1 MNSKA
6 VFAHPL
12 VVSAAVAGLLAF
24 ACGDALAQAKN
35 SKALAKPLQAA
46 TDSFKAKKY
55 QDAIA
60 KLRVAEGTPG
70 KTPYDQHLIN
80 EMMSYSCV
88 RINDYAC
95 AGKTYEALLTD
106 GFTTPAQ
113 IQSDVRALV
122 NIDTLQLKSYDKA
135 IEYGNRAIKE
145 GFADEDTRVL
155 VGQAYYL
162 KGDFKGA
169 VRLDEARIDSLLKA
183 GQVPKLVLLN
193 NTRSACARLDDKAC
207 ETRQLERLVTY
218 YPKPEYW
225 QGLLVSLER
234 QATGD
239 ANKMQAYRLMNDV
252 GVLTQ
257 PDAYGEMGSIAM
269 DQGAPAEAQHSLEN
283 GLARG
288 VFANDAHA
296 LARAQRA
303 LESAKKKA
311 AEDQANLPNAEKAAD
326 AATDGQAAAT
336 VGQAYFGYQQYDKA
350 VAVLTKALTKGG
362 LKNAADTRL
371 LLGIAQLK
379 AGHKDDAVKT
389 FRQVKGDPTLE
400 RVANLWVIHA
410 RQA

>member
-6 VFAHPL
+6 LFARPFL
-12 VVSAAVAGLLAF
+12 VSTALAGLLAF
-24 ACGDALAQAKN
+24 ASGHVLAQATN
-35 SKALAKPLQAA
+35 SKALAKPLQSAQE
-46 TDSFKAKKY
+46 SIKAKKFPE
-55 QDAIA
+55 AIQ

-80 EMMSYSCV
+80 EMMAYACA
-88 RINDYAC
+88 RTNDYAC
-95 AGKTYEALLTD
+95 VEKTYEAQLTD
-106 GFTTPAQ
+106 GFTSPAQ
-113 IQSDVRALV
+113 IQSKVRELV
-122 NIDTLQLKSYDKA
+122 KINTNLKAYDKA

-145 GFADEDTRVL
+145 GFVDEETRVL

-162 KGDFKGA
+162 KGDYRGA
-169 VRLDEARIDSLLKA
+169 VRFEESHIDSLIKA
-183 GQVPKLVLLN
+183 GQVPKLDLLSI
-193 NTRSACARLDDKAC
+193 TRSACGRLDDKPC

-225 QGLLVSLER
+225 QGLLASLER
-234 QATGD
+234 SATGD

-269 DQGAPAEAQHSLEN
+269 DQGAPAEAQHALEN
-283 GLARG
+283 GLQRG

-296 LARAQRA
+296 LARTQRTLA
-303 LESAKKKA
+303 SAKKA
-311 AEDQANLPNAEKAAD
+311 AADALANLPNAEKAAD
-326 AATDGQAAAT
+326 AATDGQAAAS

-350 VAVLTKALTKGG
+350 AAELSRALTKGG
-362 LKNAADTRL
+362 LKNSADTRL

-379 AGHKDDAVKT
+379 GGHKDDAVKT

-400 RVANLWVIHA
+400 RLANLWVIHA
-410 RQA
+410 RQV

>member
-24 ACGDALAQAKN
+24 ACADALAQAKN

-46 TDSFKAKKY
+46 QESFKAKKY

-88 RINDYAC
+88 RTNDYAC
-95 AGKTYEALLTD
+95 AEKTYEALLTD
-106 GFTTPAQ
+106 GFTTAAQ

-122 NIDTLQLKSYDKA
+122 TINTQLKSYDKA
-135 IEYGNRAIKE
+135 IEFGNRAIKE
-145 GFADEDTRVL
+145 GFADEETRVL

-162 KGDFKGA
+162 KGDYKGA
-169 VRLDEARIDSLLKA
+169 VRFEESHIDALTRA
-183 GQVPKLVLLN
+183 GQVPKLDLLTI
-193 NTRSACARLDDKAC
+193 TRSACVKLDDKAC

-225 QGLLVSLER
+225 QGLLISLEH

-239 ANKMQAYRLMNDV
+239 TNKMQVYRLMNDV

-257 PDAYGEMGSIAM
+257 AADYGEMGSIAM
-269 DQGAPAEAQHSLEN
+269 DQGAPAEAQHALEN

-311 AEDQANLPNAEKAAD
+311 AEDQASLPNQEKAAD

-336 VGQAYFGYQQYDKA
+336 VGQVYFGYQQYDKA
-350 VAVLTKALTKGG
+350 AAELTKALTKGG

-371 LLGIAQLK
+371 LLGTAQLK
-379 AGHKDDAVKT
+379 AGHKDDALKT
-389 FRQVKGDPTLE
+389 FKQVKGDPTLE

-410 RQA
+410 RQV

>member
-6 VFAHPL
+6 VFARPL
-12 VVSAAVAGLLAF
+12 VVSAALAGLLAF

-35 SKALAKPLQAA
+35 SKALAKPLLAA
-46 TDSFKAKKY
+46 QESFKAKKY
-55 QDAIA
+55 QDTIE

-80 EMMSYSCV
+80 EMLSYACV
-88 RINDYAC
+88 RTADYAC
-95 AGKTYEALLTD
+95 ASRALEAELTD
-106 GFTTPAQ
+106 GFTSQAQ
-113 IQSDVRALV
+113 VQSKVRELV
-122 NIDTLQLKSYDKA
+122 NINTQLKAYDKA

-145 GFADEDTRVL
+145 GFADDSTRVL
-155 VGQAYYL
+155 VGQAYYQ
-162 KGDFKGA
+162 KGDYKGA
-169 VRLDEARIDSLLKA
+169 VKFEENHIDAVVKA
-183 GQVPKLVLLN
+183 GQVPKLDLLTI
-193 NTRSACARLDDKAC
+193 TRSACIKLDDKGC

-239 ANKMQAYRLMNDV
+239 TNKMQVYRLMNDV
-252 GVLTQ
+252 GVLTHAE
-257 PDAYGEMGSIAM
+257 DYSEMGSIAM
-269 DQGAPAEAQHSLEN
+269 DQGAPAEAQHALEN
-283 GLARG
+283 GVQKG

-311 AEDQANLPNAEKAAD
+311 GEDQANLPNAEKAAD
-326 AATDGQAAAT
+326 AAADGQAAAS

-350 VAVLTKALTKGG
+350 AAVLAKALTKGG

-371 LLGIAQLK
+371 LLATAQLK

-400 RVANLWVIHA
+400 RVANLWVLHA
-410 RQA
+410 RQV

>member
-6 VFAHPL
+6 VFGQPL
-12 VVSAAVAGLLAF
+12 LVSTALAGLLAF

-55 QDAIA
+55 PDAIA

-113 IQSDVRALV
+113 QQSDVRALV
-122 NIDTLQLKSYDKA
+122 IINNNLKSYDKA

-145 GFADEDTRVL
+145 GFADEETRVL

-169 VRLDEARIDSLLKA
+169 VRFEESHIDSLIKG
-183 GQVPKLVLLN
+183 GQAPKLDLLTI
-193 NTRSACARLDDKAC
+193 TRSACMRLEDKPC

-225 QGLLVSLER
+225 QGLLASLER
-234 QATGD
+234 SATGD
-239 ANKMQAYRLMNDV
+239 ANKMQVYRLMNDV
-252 GVLTQ
+252 GVLTH
-257 PDAYGEMGSIAM
+257 PDDYGEMGSIAM
-269 DQGAPAEAQHSLEN
+269 DQGAPAEAQHALEN
-283 GLARG
+283 GLQRG

-296 LARAQRA
+296 LARTQRT

-311 AEDQANLPNAEKAAD
+311 AADQASLPAAEKAAD
-326 AATDGQAAAT
+326 AATDGQAAAS

-350 VAVLTKALTKGG
+350 SAELSKALTKGG
-362 LKNAADTRL
+362 LKNLADTRL
-371 LLGIAQLK
+371 LLGISQLK
-379 AGHKDDAVKT
+379 GGHKDDAVKT

-400 RVANLWVIHA
+400 RRANLWVIHA

>member
-12 VVSAAVAGLLAF
+12 VVSAALAGLLAF

-95 AGKTYEALLTD
+95 AEKTYEALLTD

-122 NIDTLQLKSYDKA
+122 VINNQLKAYDKA
-135 IEYGNRAIKE
+135 LEFGNRAIKD
-145 GFADEDTRVL
+145 GFADEETRVL

-162 KGDFKGA
+162 KGDYKGA
-169 VRLDEARIDSLLKA
+169 VKFEESHIDALTKA
-183 GQVPKLVLLN
+183 GQVPKLDLLSI
-193 NTRSACARLDDKAC
+193 TRSACARLDDKGC

-225 QGLLVSLER
+225 QGLLISLER

-239 ANKMQAYRLMNDV
+239 TNKMQVYRLMNDV

-257 PDAYGEMGSIAM
+257 ADAYGEMGSIAM
-269 DQGAPAEAQHSLEN
+269 DQGAPAEAQHALEN
-283 GLARG
+283 GLAKG

-303 LESAKKKA
+303 LESAKKQA
-311 AEDQANLPNAEKAAD
+311 AADQANLPNAEKAAD

-350 VAVLTKALTKGG
+350 VAELTKALTKGG

-371 LLGIAQLK
+371 LLATAQLK
-379 AGHKDDAVKT
+379 AGHKDDALKT

>member
-1 MNSKA
+1 MNSQA
-6 VFAHPL
+6 VFAPPL
-12 VVSAAVAGLLAF
+12 LVSAAVAGLLAL

-46 TDSFKAKKY
+46 QESLKAKKY
-55 QDAIA
+55 QDTIE
-60 KLRVAEGTPG
+60 KLRVAEGTAG

-80 EMMSYSCV
+80 EMLS
-88 RINDYAC
+88 YAC
-95 AGKTYEALLTD
+95 ARTSDFACAAKAIEAELTD
-106 GFTTPAQ
+106 GFSSQAQ
-113 IQSDVRALV
+113 IQSGVRALV
-122 NIDTLQLKSYDKA
+122 GISTQLKAYDKA
-135 IEYGNRAIKE
+135 IEFGNRAIKE
-145 GFADEDTRVL
+145 GFADDSTRVL
-155 VGQAYYL
+155 VGQAYYQ
-162 KGDFKGA
+162 KGDYKGA
-169 VRLDEARIDSLLKA
+169 VKFEENHIDSVVRA
-183 GQVPKLVLLN
+183 GQVPKLDLLTI
-193 NTRSACARLDDKAC
+193 TRSACIKLDDKAC

-218 YPKPEYW
+218 YPKADYW

-239 ANKMQAYRLMNDV
+239 TNKMQVYRLMNDV
-252 GVLTQ
+252 GVLTHA
-257 PDAYGEMGSIAM
+257 DDFSEMGSIAM
-269 DQGAPAEAQHSLEN
+269 DQGAPAEAQHALEN
-283 GLARG
+283 GLTKG

-311 AEDQANLPNAEKAAD
+311 AADQANLATAEKAAD
-326 AATDGQAAAT
+326 AATDGQAAAS

-350 VAVLTKALTKGG
+350 VAELSKALTKGG

-371 LLGIAQLK
+371 LLGTAQLK

-400 RVANLWVIHA
+400 RVANLWVLHA

>member
-1 MNSKA
+1 MNLKA
-6 VFAHPL
+6 VFAQPL
-12 VVSAAVAGLLAF
+12 LVSAAAAGLLAF
-24 ACGDALAQAKN
+24 ASGDVLAQAKN
-35 SKALAKPLQAA
+35 SKALAKPLLAA
-46 TDSFKAKKY
+46 QESFKAKKY

-70 KTPYDQHLIN
+70 KTPYDQHLIS

-95 AGKTYEALLTD
+95 AAKTYEALLTD

-122 NIDTLQLKSYDKA
+122 TINTQLKSYDKA

-145 GFADEDTRVL
+145 GFADEETRIL

-162 KGDFKGA
+162 KGDNKAA
-169 VRLDEARIDSLLKA
+169 VKFEESHIDSLIKA
-183 GQVPKLVLLN
+183 GQVPKLDLLTI
-193 NTRSACARLDDKAC
+193 TRSACIKLDDKAC

-225 QGLLVSLER
+225 QGLLISLER

-239 ANKMQAYRLMNDV
+239 TNKMQVYRLMNDV
-252 GVLTQ
+252 GVLTHSE
-257 PDAYGEMGSIAM
+257 DYGEMGSIAM
-269 DQGAPAEAQHSLEN
+269 DQGAPAEAQHALEN

-350 VAVLTKALTKGG
+350 AAVLAKALTKGG

-371 LLGIAQLK
+371 LLGTAQLK
-379 AGHKDDAVKT
+379 AGHKDDALKT
-389 FRQVKGDPTLE
+389 FKQVKGDPTLE

>member
-1 MNSKA
+1 MNLKA
-6 VFAHPL
+6 LFAPPL
-12 VVSAAVAGLLAF
+12 LVSAAMAGLLAF

-35 SKALAKPLQAA
+35 SKALAKPLLAA
-46 TDSFKAKKY
+46 QESFKAKKY

-60 KLRVAEGTPG
+60 KLRVAEGTAG
-70 KTPYDQHLIN
+70 KTPYDQHLIS

-95 AGKTYEALLTD
+95 AEKTYEALLTD

-122 NIDTLQLKSYDKA
+122 TINTQLKSYDKA

-145 GFADEDTRVL
+145 GFADEETRIL

-162 KGDFKGA
+162 KGDYKAA
-169 VRLDEARIDSLLKA
+169 VRFEESHIDSLTKA
-183 GQVPKLVLLN
+183 GQVPKLDLLTI
-193 NTRSACARLDDKAC
+193 TRSACIKLDDKGC

-225 QGLLVSLER
+225 QGLLISLER

-239 ANKMQAYRLMNDV
+239 TNKMQVYRLMNDV
-252 GVLTQ
+252 GVLTHSE
-257 PDAYGEMGSIAM
+257 DYGEMGSIAM
-269 DQGAPAEAQHSLEN
+269 DQGAPAEAQHALEN

-350 VAVLTKALTKGG
+350 AAELAKALTKGG

-371 LLGIAQLK
+371 LLGTAQLK
-379 AGHKDDAVKT
+379 AGHKDDALKT
-389 FRQVKGDPTLE
+389 FKQVKGDPTLE

>member
-12 VVSAAVAGLLAF
+12 VVSAALAGLLAF

-95 AGKTYEALLTD
+95 AEKTYEALLTD

-122 NIDTLQLKSYDKA
+122 IINNQLKAYDKA
-135 IEYGNRAIKE
+135 LEFGNRAIKD
-145 GFADEDTRVL
+145 GFADEETRVL

-162 KGDFKGA
+162 KGDYKGA
-169 VRLDEARIDSLLKA
+169 VKFEESHIDALTKA
-183 GQVPKLVLLN
+183 GQVPKLDLLSI
-193 NTRSACARLDDKAC
+193 TRSACARLDDKAC

-225 QGLLVSLER
+225 QGLLISLER

-239 ANKMQAYRLMNDV
+239 TNKMQVYRLMNDV

-257 PDAYGEMGSIAM
+257 ADAYGEMGSIAM
-269 DQGAPAEAQHSLEN
+269 DQGAPAEAQHALEN
-283 GLARG
+283 GLAKG
-288 VFANDAHA
+288 VFASDAHA

-303 LESAKKKA
+303 LESAKKQA
-311 AEDQANLPNAEKAAD
+311 AADQANLPNAEKAAD
-326 AATDGQAAAT
+326 AAADGQAAAT

-350 VAVLTKALTKGG
+350 VAELTKALTKGG

-371 LLGIAQLK
+371 LLATAQLK
-379 AGHKDDAVKT
+379 AGHKDDALKT

>member
-6 VFAHPL
+6 VFARPL
-12 VVSAAVAGLLAF
+12 VVSAAVAGLLAL
-24 ACGDALAQAKN
+24 ASGNALAQATN
-35 SKALAKPLQAA
+35 SKALAKALQPAQE
-46 TDSFKAKKY
+46 SFKAKKY
-55 QDAIA
+55 PDTIA

-70 KTPYDQHLIN
+70 KTPYDQHVIN

-88 RINDYAC
+88 RTNDYAC

-113 IQSDVRALV
+113 VQNDVRALV
-122 NIDTLQLKSYDKA
+122 IINNNLKSYDKA

-145 GFADEDTRVL
+145 GFADEETRVL
-155 VGQAYYL
+155 VGQAYYQ
-162 KGDFKGA
+162 KGDYKGA
-169 VRLDEARIDSLLKA
+169 VRFEEAHIDSLIKA
-183 GQVPKLVLLN
+183 GQVPKVDLLN
-193 NTRSACARLDDKAC
+193 ITRNACARLDDKGC
-207 ETRQLERLVTY
+207 ETRQLERLVSY

-269 DQGAPAEAQHSLEN
+269 DQGAPAEAQHALEN
-283 GLARG
+283 GLQRG
-288 VFANDAHA
+288 VFANDPRA
-296 LARAQRA
+296 LARTQRT

-311 AEDQANLPNAEKAAD
+311 AEAQSNLPNAEKAAD
-326 AATDGQAAAT
+326 SAADGQAAAS
-336 VGQAYFGYQQYDKA
+336 VGQAYFGYLQYDKA
-350 VAVLTKALTKGG
+350 AEVLSKALAKGG
-362 LKNAADTRL
+362 LKNVADTRL

-379 AGHKDDAVKT
+379 GGHKDDAVKT

-400 RVANLWVIHA
+400 RLANLWVIHA

>member
-1 MNSKA
+1 MNSNA

-12 VVSAAVAGLLAF
+12 VVSAAVAGLLAL
-24 ACGDALAQAKN
+24 ASGDALAQAVN
-35 SKALAKPLQAA
+35 SKALAKALQPAQE
-46 TDSFKAKKY
+46 SFKAKRY
-55 QDAIA
+55 PDTIA

-70 KTPYDQHLIN
+70 KTPFDQHVIN

-88 RINDYAC
+88 RTNDYAC

-106 GFTTPAQ
+106 GFTSPAQ
-113 IQSDVRALV
+113 VQSDVRALV
-122 NIDTLQLKSYDKA
+122 IINNNLKSYDKA
-135 IEYGNRAIKE
+135 IEYGNRAIKD
-145 GFADEDTRVL
+145 GFADEETRVL

-162 KGDFKGA
+162 KGDYRGA
-169 VRLDEARIDSLLKA
+169 VKFEESHIDSLIKA
-183 GQVPKLVLLN
+183 GQVPKVDLLN
-193 NTRSACARLDDKAC
+193 ITRSSCGRLDDKVC

-225 QGLLVSLER
+225 QGLLVSLEH

-239 ANKMQAYRLMNDV
+239 TNKMQAYRLMNDV

-257 PDAYGEMGSIAM
+257 PNDYGEMGSIAM
-269 DQGAPAEAQHSLEN
+269 DQGAPAEAQHALEN
-283 GLARG
+283 GLQRG
-288 VFANDAHA
+288 VFANDPHA
-296 LARAQRA
+296 LARTQRT

-311 AEDQANLPNAEKAAD
+311 AEDQAGLPNAEKTAD
-326 AATDGQAAAT
+326 AATTGEAAAS

-350 VAVLTKALTKGG
+350 AAELSKALTKGG

-379 AGHKDDAVKT
+379 GGHKDDAVKT

-400 RVANLWVIHA
+400 RLANLWIIHA

>member
-12 VVSAAVAGLLAF
+12 LVSAAVAGLLAF

-46 TDSFKAKKY
+46 QESFKAKKY

-88 RINDYAC
+88 RTNDYAC
-95 AGKTYEALLTD
+95 AEKTYEALLTD
-106 GFTTPAQ
+106 GFTTAAQ

-122 NIDTLQLKSYDKA
+122 TINTQLKTYDKA
-135 IEYGNRAIKE
+135 IEFGNRAIKE
-145 GFADEDTRVL
+145 GFADEETRVL

-162 KGDFKGA
+162 KGDYKGA
-169 VRLDEARIDSLLKA
+169 VRFEESHIDALTRA
-183 GQVPKLVLLN
+183 GQVPKLDLLTI
-193 NTRSACARLDDKAC
+193 TRSACVKLDDKAC

-225 QGLLVSLER
+225 QGLLISLEH

-239 ANKMQAYRLMNDV
+239 TNKMQVYRLMNDV

-257 PDAYGEMGSIAM
+257 AADYGEMGSIAM
-269 DQGAPAEAQHSLEN
+269 DQGAPAEAQHALEN

-311 AEDQANLPNAEKAAD
+311 AEDQASLPNQEKAAD

-336 VGQAYFGYQQYDKA
+336 VGQVYFGYQQYDKA
-350 VAVLTKALTKGG
+350 AAELTKALTKGG

-371 LLGIAQLK
+371 LLGTAQLK
-379 AGHKDDAVKT
+379 AGHKDDALKT
-389 FRQVKGDPTLE
+389 FKQVKGDPTLE